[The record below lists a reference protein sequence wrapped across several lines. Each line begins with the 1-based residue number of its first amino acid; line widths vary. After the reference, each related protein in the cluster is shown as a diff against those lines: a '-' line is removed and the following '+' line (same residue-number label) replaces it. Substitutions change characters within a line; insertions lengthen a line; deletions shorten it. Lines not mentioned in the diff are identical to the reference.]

1 MGSTTRSM
9 KTREAE
15 HQREVRKAN
24 SNTWVGKGKSF
35 KTTSGFWSKN
45 ARKAKKEAIVMG
57 DDKVKNNDE
66 EEEERAGEEKT
77 SGNWK
82 WKEMLFGLLLF
93 LVFFIL
99 PSWYSGDW
107 SSGWKYRSI

>member
-1 MGSTTRSM
+1 
-9 KTREAE
+9 
-15 HQREVRKAN
+15 
-24 SNTWVGKGKSF
+24 
-35 KTTSGFWSKN
+35 
-45 ARKAKKEAIVMG
+45 MG
-57 DDKVKNNDE
+57 DGKVKNNDE

-99 PSWYSGDW
+99 PSWYTGDW
-107 SSGWKYRSI
+107 SWGWKYRST

>member
-1 MGSTTRSM
+1 M
-9 KTREAE
+9 
-15 HQREVRKAN
+15 
-24 SNTWVGKGKSF
+24 
-35 KTTSGFWSKN
+35 TS
-45 ARKAKKEAIVMG
+45 
-57 DDKVKNNDE
+57 DDDE
-66 EEEERAGEEKT
+66 EEEERACEEKT

-107 SSGWKYRSI
+107 SWGWKYRST